1 MHDTAV
7 PAAHEFPEEPPVNAY
22 MRKDAR
28 GIWYAVIKV
37 EKDYRCIPQDDNLI
51 QEFTDYKEAKA
62 WIECAMLMGI

>member
-1 MHDTAV
+1 M
-7 PAAHEFPEEPPVNAY
+7 PAPHEFPDEPPVNAY

-28 GIWYAVIKV
+28 GIWYAVIRDPSEFPMV
-37 EKDYRCIPQDDNLI
+37 YRCVPQDDDLI

>member
-1 MHDTAV
+1 M
-7 PAAHEFPEEPPVNAY
+7 PAPHEFPDEPPVNAY

-28 GIWYAVIKV
+28 GIWYAVIREAPGFPV
-37 EKDYRCIPQDDNLI
+37 AYRCVPQDDDLI